1 MTHPTT
7 TLPFSLERE
16 VLIRAPRGVVFR
28 FFTDSARFAAWWGA
42 GSTIDGR
49 AGGAV
54 RIVYP
59 GNVVA
64 TGTVLVLEPEERIVF
79 SYGYEAEGGGI
90 PPGGSR
96 VSITLAEVHEGTRV
110 TLVHEIHDATVRDR
124 HVQGWRYQLSLFAN
138 AVANEL
144 YADGTQVADRWL
156 AAWNEPDDARRRAA
170 FAALTTDGVVFADA
184 YSALRGREDLAA
196 HVAAS
201 KVHMPGIALVRAGA
215 ARQCQ
220 GVVLADWTA
229 QAADGRTV
237 GRGSNVLELDPAGR
251 VARAVGLWAAP

>member
-7 TLPFSLERE
+7 TLPFALQRD
-16 VLIRAPRGVVFR
+16 VLIRAPRRVVFR
-28 FFTDSARFAAWWGA
+28 YFTDSARFAAWWGA
-42 GSTIDGR
+42 GSTIEGR

-64 TGTVLVLEPEERIVF
+64 TGTVLAIEPEERITF
-79 SYGYEAEGGGI
+79 SYGYEAAGGGI

-96 VSITLAEVHEGTRV
+96 VSITLAEVPEGTRV
-110 TLVHEIHDATVRDR
+110 RLVHEVHDAAVRDQ
-124 HVQGWRYQLSLFAN
+124 HVQGWRFQLSLFAN

-144 YADGTQVADRWL
+144 FADGTAVADRWL

-170 FAALTTDGVVFADA
+170 FAALTTDDVVFADA

-196 HVAAS
+196 HAAAS
-201 KVHMPGIALVRAGA
+201 KVHMPGLTLVRAGA

-220 GVVLADWTA
+220 GMVLADWTA
-229 QAADGRTV
+229 QGADGRTV
-237 GRGSNVLELDPAGR
+237 GRGTNVLELDPAGR
-251 VARAVGLWAAP
+251 VMRAVGLWA